1 MRISRLMSIL
11 EDWSRWMKFDNHKL
25 GYPSSTS
32 YFSSGGE
39 STAEVFEDMVSKT
52 DMENIRIVDA
62 VIDGLKQDQKS
73 AVYYRFLGG
82 KKPMFYERNLD
93 LAFDNLLTITGK
105 RIYA

>member
-1 MRISRLMSIL
+1 MRINRLVSIL
-11 EDWSRWMKFDNHKL
+11 EDWSRWMKSDNHNL

-62 VIDGLKQDQKS
+62 VIDGLKQDQKL

>member
-1 MRISRLMSIL
+1 MRITRLMSIL
-11 EDWSRWMKFDNHKL
+11 DDWSRWMKFDNHKL
-25 GYPSSTS
+25 GYPSGTS

-39 STAEVFEDMVSKT
+39 STAEVVEDMVSKT
-52 DMENIRIVDA
+52 DMENIKVVDA
-62 VIDGLKQDQKS
+62 VIDGLEKNQKL

-82 KKPMFYERNLD
+82 KKPMFYEKNLD